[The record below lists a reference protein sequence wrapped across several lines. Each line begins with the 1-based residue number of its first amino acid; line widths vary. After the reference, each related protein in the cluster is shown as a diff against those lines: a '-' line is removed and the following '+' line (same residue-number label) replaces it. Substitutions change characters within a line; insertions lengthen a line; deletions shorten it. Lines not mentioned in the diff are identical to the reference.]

1 MEDKRKMVDN
11 DKNNVDELYLIDK
24 KSIIKMTVQYVAKIL
39 APVLFGVICDDSYY
53 AHTDNIVN
61 VYELQQILFFLILCV
76 ITFFIGYKHY
86 LPETLTKMRKIYCY
100 IYIKLLKKSNK

>member
-1 MEDKRKMVDN
+1 MEDKRIMADN
-11 DKNNVDELYLIDK
+11 DKNNVDELHLIDK
-24 KSIIKMTVQYVAKIL
+24 KSIIKIAVQYVAKIL

-53 AHTDNIVN
+53 ANTDKIVS

-86 LPETLTKMRKIYCY
+86 LPETLTKMRKIYYY
-100 IYIKLLKKSNK
+100 IYIKLLKKKQ